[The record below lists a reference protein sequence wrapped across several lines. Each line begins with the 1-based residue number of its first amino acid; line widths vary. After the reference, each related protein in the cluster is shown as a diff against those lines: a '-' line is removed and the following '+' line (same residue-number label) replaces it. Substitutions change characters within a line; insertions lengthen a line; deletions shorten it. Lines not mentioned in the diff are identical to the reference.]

1 MYFSTISSYDNEI
14 VEIIDHEKCLICW
27 ETATNSN
34 NLIKMNS
41 LHLFSSFYKSCSCN
55 CIIHSDCLL
64 EWVNKKQSCPICR
77 NEIEIDVSNKN
88 EYKFKFKYKT
98 QLQILYIFIDNN
110 TYKLIKLF
118 KYFCIFI
125 LIQNF
130 YYIMK
135 DIQYTIEHKYDK
147 NNL

>member
-1 MYFSTISSYDNEI
+1 MYFSTISSYDDDITEI
-14 VEIIDHEKCLICW
+14 TYDEKCLICW
-27 ETATNSN
+27 ETATDCN

-41 LHLFSSFYKSCSCN
+41 LHLFSSFYKSCYCN

-77 NEIEIDVSNKN
+77 NEIKIDISDKNKHKHN
-88 EYKFKFKYKT
+88 FKYKT
-98 QLQILYIFIDNN
+98 QLQRSYIFVNDN
-110 TYKLIKLF
+110 TYKLINLF

-130 YYIMK
+130 YYIIK
-135 DIQYTIEHKYDK
+135 DIHYTIENQYDK
-147 NNL
+147 T

>member
-14 VEIIDHEKCLICW
+14 IEIIGDEKCLICW
-27 ETATNSN
+27 EPASNFN

-41 LHLFSSFYKSCSCN
+41 LHLFSSFYKSCNCN

-64 EWVNKKQSCPICR
+64 EWVNKKHSCPICR
-77 NEIEIDVSNKN
+77 NEIEIDISDKN
-88 EYKFKFKYKT
+88 KFKYKT
-98 QLQILYIFIDNN
+98 QLQRLYIFVDNN
-110 TYKLIKLF
+110 TYKLFKLF

-125 LIQNF
+125 LIQVF
-130 YYIMK
+130 YYTMK
-135 DIQYTIEHKYDK
+135 DIQYTIERQYDK